1 MTRTHRET
9 PVRANRRT
17 AGFTLIE
24 LMITVVVI
32 GILAAIAM
40 PIYLHQVR
48 EARRTEARNALLELA
63 SREERYF
70 ATNSQYTNSASSLGY
85 GNSACPVTLDSGFY
99 QINVY
104 NVDNTQNPPYFEL
117 AVTVVAGTDQANDT
131 SCQSFWVDSSG
142 KEWATSSTSPTGT
155 DTTATCWPDATQ

>member
-1 MTRTHRET
+1 MKPEK
-9 PVRANRRT
+9 PAASPQPSRRT
-17 AGFTLIE
+17 RGFTLIE

-40 PIYLHQVR
+40 PIYLNQVR

-70 ATNSQYTNSASSLGY
+70 ATNSQYTNSASALGY
-85 GNSACPVTLDSGFY
+85 GTSTWPVTLDSGFY

-117 AVTVVAGTDQANDT
+117 AVTVVAGTDQAKDT

-142 KEWATSSTSPTGT
+142 KEWSTSSTSPTGT